1 MKTAVC
7 GIGGLGHLAIQF
19 LNKMEY
25 DVTAFTSSSAKID
38 MIKNLGATNVIVST
52 DEKQMESVKESFDFI
67 INTIPTDKVFKKFF
81 GCLQRGGIFVQVGQP
96 DFSEGTLGVNCFEL
110 ICKECT
116 LVGSL
121 TGPRPV
127 IKEMIKLCAE
137 KNIYPIIEEY
147 DFDDLPK
154 AFDKLEN
161 GKPHFRC
168 VVNAKDYAEKHGLKK

>member
-1 MKTAVC
+1 MKKYSNP
-7 GIGGLGHLAIQF
+7 F
-19 LNKMEY
+19 
-25 DVTAFTSSSAKID
+25 FAK
-38 MIKNLGATNVIVST
+38 
-52 DEKQMESVKESFDFI
+52 
-67 INTIPTDKVFKKFF
+67 KVVA
-81 GCLQRGGIFVQVGQP
+81 LIFHMV
-96 DFSEGTLGVNCFEL
+96 

-127 IKEMIKLCAE
+127 IKEMIKLCVE
-137 KNIYPIIEEY
+137 KNIYPIVEEY